1 VAGPCTSHVDAAS
14 TGARGLPWGVEP
26 LDAVGGGRIRSALQV
41 VAEDRMVPLDLHP
54 SGRFAR
60 GHRAPVPDSVV
71 VRLVEPAAGASRRV
85 VPRRLTLDLTQRRTF
100 AAHLFP
106 GAGASLPTG
115 ATVVRGRV
123 SRRDPATGGA
133 VPVRWTRV
141 RATCPVAPGA
151 GADLGWAHGDDR
163 GEFVLVLDAA
173 ARALQLTVGA
183 ATGAPPSPAAALAD
197 PLVDLPPEPTAAHDG
212 RAFLIGQTPFGPF
225 AVTVPPGR
233 ESSIEIVVP

>member
-1 VAGPCTSHVDAAS
+1 VAGPCTSHLDAAG
-14 TGARGLPWGVEP
+14 TGVAGVPWGVEP
-26 LDAVGGGRIRSALQV
+26 VDAVGGGRIRSALQV

-60 GHRAPVPDSVV
+60 VHVAPVPDSVV
-71 VRLVEPAAGASRRV
+71 VRLVEPGPGPARRV
-85 VPRRLTLDLTQRRTF
+85 VPRRLTLDLTQRQTF

-123 SRRDPATGGA
+123 TRLDPGTGGA
-133 VPVRWTRV
+133 VPVRWARV
-141 RATCPVAPGA
+141 RATGPAPGA
-151 GADLGWAHGDDR
+151 GGDLGWAHGDDR

-212 RAFLIGQTPFGPF
+212 RAFLTGQTPFGPF